1 MKKIVLVVLCVFL
14 CCMPVYA
21 NDSMNG
27 FHFQEEIDSLK
38 SLLEDRDSEEI
49 QKIVEFI
56 KDKWEAGA
64 LSTDQDIQ
72 DAIREGEEEF
82 DASLSEEDKETIQ
95 KVINKV
101 QELGID
107 PEILMNHVLD
117 KFEDTTEDLTE
128 QAKEVVTESV
138 KKSVAQYFSELK
150 VRVRDFVVNLIS

>member
-21 NDSMNG
+21 SDSLSV
-27 FHFQEEIDSLK
+27 FHFQDEIDSLK
-38 SLLEDRDSEEI
+38 DLLEDRDSEEI

-64 LSTDQDIQ
+64 LSTEQDIQ

-82 DASLSEEDKETIQ
+82 DVSLSEEDKETIQ